1 MPSLGTKIRQE
12 RERQGLALDQIA
24 AQTRIRPAYLQAIES
39 DRLEAIP
46 GGFFSRSFVRQYAAF
61 LKMDANQVELEL
73 EAMTPKPVDT
83 VRVDKVLTDYRPTT
97 GPVLG
102 MASEGDESEFTTDS
116 SYLRDPKTG
125 MPWIAFA
132 TVLIVASVGF
142 LTWQR
147 RPELFSFGAPVST
160 AAPANPQTQ
169 EAASTPASTEPPA
182 SAAPV
187 LVEATAAEG
196 STPIVPS
203 SPLPEPAIPAQA
215 PASAPASA
223 VDFRVSA
230 SSDAWIEVVIDGK
243 RAFTGVLTPRAPRNW
258 VATAEARILTGNAGA
273 LNVELNGKDIGPVG
287 PRGMVRTIVLSP
299 AGSEIRGTT
308 PTNAPAGTRTPGA
321 APAPAQ

>member
-24 AQTRIRPAYLQAIES
+24 AQTRIRLAYLQAIES
-39 DRLEAIP
+39 DRLESIP

-61 LKMDANQVELEL
+61 LKMDASQVELEL

-102 MASEGDESEFTTDS
+102 MAPEGEESEFTTDS
-116 SYLRDPKTG
+116 SYLREPKTG

-132 TVLIVASVGF
+132 AVLIVASVGF

-147 RPELFSFGAPVST
+147 SPELFQFRAPAPVAQPVT
-160 AAPANPQTQ
+160 PPVAAPLPATSSPPPQTLPVTADTALG
-169 EAASTPASTEPPA
+169 EATAPETTVPAAAVATPPVAASTLE
-182 SAAPV
+182 
-187 LVEATAAEG
+187 
-196 STPIVPS
+196 
-203 SPLPEPAIPAQA
+203 
-215 PASAPASA
+215 
-223 VDFRVSA
+223 FRVSA
-230 SSDAWIEVVIDGK
+230 SSDAWIEVTADRK
-243 RAFTGVLTPRAPRNW
+243 RAFTGVLTGGTSRTWSGAG
-258 VATAEARILTGNAGA
+258 EARILTGNAGA
-273 LNVELNGKDIGPVG
+273 LAVELNGRDIGPVG

-299 AGSEIRGTT
+299 AGAEVKGTT
-308 PTNAPAGTRTPGA
+308 PTNAPGGNQPHAA